1 MAFANL
7 LDSFN
12 FLHFQE
18 RPLLHYNYSDW
29 LYHFLGVEITILIKF
44 IQDELLARSYSIS
57 SHHKMDK
64 DNLGGNGMTL
74 SNWKMK
80 EPQYIWK
87 N

>member
-1 MAFANL
+1 MVLIFYI
-7 LDSFN
+7 
-12 FLHFQE
+12 FQE

-29 LYHFLGVEITILIKF
+29 VYHFLGVEITILIKF

>member
-1 MAFANL
+1 M
-7 LDSFN
+7 
-12 FLHFQE
+12 
-18 RPLLHYNYSDW
+18 NY
-29 LYHFLGVEITILIKF
+29 
-44 IQDELLARSYSIS
+44 LARSYSIS

-74 SNWKMK
+74 YNWKMK